1 MFWQLRHDSHAIET
15 GKASSLRGN
24 KPQAQTM
31 PVLTRLVGSGTT
43 CRSS

>member
-1 MFWQLRHDSHAIET
+1 MVWQLRHDNHANET
-15 GKASSLRGN
+15 GKASGLRGQ

-43 CRSS
+43 RRSS